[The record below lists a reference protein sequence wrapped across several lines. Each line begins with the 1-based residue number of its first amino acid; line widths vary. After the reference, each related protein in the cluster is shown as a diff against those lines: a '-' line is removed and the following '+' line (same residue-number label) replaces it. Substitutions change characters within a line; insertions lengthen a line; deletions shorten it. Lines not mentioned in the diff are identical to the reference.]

1 MQTSPKAMFGWEKCK
16 RESDIVADCAKF
28 NQNIFPNTWTESIC
42 ILHELTQQ
50 NLRTHFPS
58 HEYFKRAK
66 DNCHLFKEQLLKDF
80 SAICVHERI
89 WEKLWDIF
97 SRSVYQHQS
106 VDGTVD
112 SDAALLFEKK
122 SVHHIQL
129 YCGYRGVEGGTSDLV
144 NWEGPWMPRGPDL
157 GVLPS
162 LHGVMYK
169 HWIIKLHLSIPLHP
183 VLGRLCQTLS
193 RHLLY
198 LPLSDLPLKLPLLS
212 FSNIQF
218 FGFFCFVSVYCL
230 ELSAIFPAVIA
241 HKEWEVGNSKRR

>member
-1 MQTSPKAMFGWEKCK
+1 MQKI
-16 RESDIVADCAKF
+16 IVIRSK
-28 NQNIFPNTWTESIC
+28 PG
-42 ILHELTQQ
+42 
-50 NLRTHFPS
+50 
-58 HEYFKRAK
+58 Y
-66 DNCHLFKEQLLKDF
+66 LKDL
-80 SAICVHERI
+80 SAICGHERI

-106 VDGTVD
+106 VDGSSVE
-112 SDAALLFEKK
+112 SDATMLFKK
-122 SVHHIQL
+122 RPVLHHSVHHIKL
-129 YCGYRGVEGGTSDLV
+129 TRTVCVSWGRSDLV

-169 HWIIKLHLSIPLHP
+169 HWIIKLHLSFPLHP

-198 LPLSDLPLKLPLLS
+198 LPSSDLPLKLPLLS
-212 FSNIQF
+212 FSNVHF
-218 FGFFCFVSVYCL
+218 LGFFCFVSVYCL

-241 HKEWEVGNSKRR
+241 HKEWEAENSKRR

>member
-1 MQTSPKAMFGWEKCK
+1 MKEFGKNYETFLAAAYISINRWTAVWSPVMLQCCSLRRSQCYA
-16 RESDIVADCAKF
+16 IL
-28 NQNIFPNTWTESIC
+28 C
-42 ILHELTQQ
+42 ITLNRWVEL
-50 NLRTHFPS
+50 
-58 HEYFKRAK
+58 
-66 DNCHLFKEQLLKDF
+66 
-80 SAICVHERI
+80 
-89 WEKLWDIF
+89 
-97 SRSVYQHQS
+97 
-106 VDGTVD
+106 
-112 SDAALLFEKK
+112 
-122 SVHHIQL
+122 
-129 YCGYRGVEGGTSDLV
+129 CGYRGVEGGTSDLV

-198 LPLSDLPLKLPLLS
+198 LPSSDLPLKLPLLS
-212 FSNIQF
+212 FSNVQF

-241 HKEWEVGNSKRR
+241 HKEWEAGNSKRR